1 MGSHQVATCQ
11 SLPNLSIIVLW
22 VIGILFAY
30 ATHVSGSGADTHSPR
45 VAAPVNL
52 TAVLAG
58 RKLPSAHHIT
68 ARPAFNS
75 SKHYQLISQPPAS
88 QPASSSPFDIS

>member
-22 VIGILFAY
+22 VIAILFAY
-30 ATHVSGSGADTHSPR
+30 ATHVSGSGVVTHRPR

-58 RKLPSAHHIT
+58 RKLPSEANHFS
-68 ARPAFNS
+68 ARPAAKS
-75 SKHYQLISQPPAS
+75 SKHDQLISQPPDLS
-88 QPASSSPFDIS
+88 PPFDIS